1 MSGEG
6 QTISKMSDYVWRMHR
21 EGGMRVPGIIFAS
34 EKMLAKMKG
43 DQTLQQLRNVAT
55 LPGIVRAAYLMP
67 DGHEGYG
74 FPIGGVAAFREEEGI
89 VSPGGVGYD
98 INCGVRIVKTNLTY
112 KEAAP
117 KLHEM
122 VNEIFNNC
130 PSGVG
135 SKGKVRLDNSE
146 LAKVLSEGVD
156 WAVDN
161 GYGWEDDKQHI
172 EENGRMQDNDPSKV
186 SDTAYKRGRPQLGTV
201 GSGNHFIE
209 IQEVEEVYDK
219 NVANKFG
226 LFKGQMVVM
235 LHMGSR
241 GLGHQVASDYIRAFN
256 SYVRKNAIQLADREL
271 VYASVNSRE
280 GQDYIKAM
288 NCAVNYAFANR
299 QMLTHWVR
307 EALGIV
313 FKQDPQDLGMHV
325 LYDVCHNIAKRE
337 EHLLEDG
344 RRGYV
349 WVHRKGATRAMPAG
363 RPEVPIAYRDVGQ
376 PVLIPGSMGTAS
388 YVLVGTTQSSE
399 SFYSVCHGAGRTMSR
414 HAAIRQYPPGKVR
427 ENLNSKGIYVKTT
440 GREIISEEAPGAYKN
455 IDDVIDSVRGA
466 GLAAPVVRMIPHG
479 VIKG

>member
-1 MSGEG
+1 MSGNAEME
-6 QTISKMSDYVWRMHR
+6 KVSDYVWRLR
-21 EGGMRVPGIIFAS
+21 KEDGMRVPGIIFAS
-34 EKMLAKMKG
+34 EKMLAKMQN
-43 DQTLQQLRNVAT
+43 DRTLGQLRNVAT

-74 FPIGGVAAFREEEGI
+74 FPIGGVAAFKDEEGI

-98 INCGVRIVKTNLTY
+98 INCGVRVVKTNLKY
-112 KEAAP
+112 DDAAG

-122 VNEIFNNC
+122 VNEIFKNC

-156 WAVDN
+156 WAVEN
-161 GYGWEDDKQHI
+161 GYGWDDDKQHI
-172 EENGRMQDNDPSKV
+172 EENGRMENSDPEKV
-186 SDTAYKRGRPQLGTV
+186 SDIAYRRGRPQLGTV

-209 IQEVEEVYDK
+209 IQEVQEVYDADTSK
-219 NVANKFG
+219 KFG
-226 LFKGQMVVM
+226 LFKGQLVIM

-256 SYVRKNAIQLADREL
+256 NYVSKNNIKLPDREL
-271 VYASVNSRE
+271 VYAPVGSRE
-280 GQDYIKAM
+280 GMDYIKAM

-307 EALGIV
+307 EAMGIV
-313 FKQDPQDLGMHV
+313 FKEDPEDLGMHV

-337 EHLLEDG
+337 EHMLEEG
-344 RRGYV
+344 KRGYV

-363 RPEVPIAYRDVGQ
+363 RSEVPATYREVGQ

-388 YVLVGTTQSSE
+388 YVLVGTDESAE
-399 SFYSVCHGAGRTMSR
+399 SFHSVCHGAGRTMSR

-455 IDDVIDSVRGA
+455 IDDVIGSVRGA
-466 GLAAPVVRMIPHG
+466 GLAKPVVRMIPHG